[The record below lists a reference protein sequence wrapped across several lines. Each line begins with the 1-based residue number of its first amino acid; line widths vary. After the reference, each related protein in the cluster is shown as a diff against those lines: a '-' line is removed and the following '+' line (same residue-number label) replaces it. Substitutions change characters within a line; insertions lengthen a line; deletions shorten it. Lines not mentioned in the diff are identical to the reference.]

1 MCGIVAYS
9 GDKKANEILLQGLHR
24 LEYRGYDSAGICTL
38 NGSHLEIR
46 KKAGRIDTLAQI
58 VKQKPPKGTCGISH
72 TRWATHGEPT
82 DLNAHPHLD
91 QSGKLALVHNGV
103 IENYQTIKENLL
115 AKGHQFHSQTD
126 TEVLAHLI
134 GYHYDQLPESKER
147 LLQAVKT
154 SLLEITGTYGIA
166 VMHEDRPGEI
176 IGARRGS
183 PLILGIGE
191 KEFFLASD
199 VSALGAYTKRVIYLN
214 DYDVVQI
221 TRDTY
226 TIESLNQTS
235 IDREICKIEWNPE
248 STNKGDHEHYML
260 KEIFEQPAS
269 LENAMRG
276 RLDQE
281 QATAKFGGLNLEVHN
296 LRTIDRLIITGCGT
310 ALHAGMLGEYLIE
323 ELARIPVEIEIASEF
338 RYRNPPLDN
347 HTLVFAVSQSG
358 ETADT
363 LAAMREVQ
371 RKGFQALGICNV
383 VGSSI
388 ARESDGGIFLH
399 AGPEIGVAAT
409 KSFTSQAL
417 VLSLL
422 ALFFGRLRHLS
433 PVQGHEI
440 LSALKKLPEQAAQIL
455 EQHQTIQKLAE
466 KYAASQSMLFFGRQA
481 NYPVALEGALKMKEI
496 SYIHAE
502 GYPSAELKHGVIAL
516 ITAQLPSVV
525 ICCQDGVYEKNV
537 SNIQEIKARKGPVI
551 AIATQGDKEL
561 KKLVDDVIYVPQT
574 HPLLQPILNVIPLQ
588 LLSYYTALHLGR
600 DVDKPRNL
608 AKSVTVE

>member
-9 GDKKANEILLQGLHR
+9 GEKKAYDILLQGLYR

-38 NGSHLEIR
+38 NGNHFDIQ
-46 KKAGRIDTLAQI
+46 KKAGRIDGLAQL
-58 VKQKPPKGTCGISH
+58 VKQKPPQGTCGISH

-91 QSGKLALVHNGV
+91 ESQKLALVHNGV
-103 IENYQTIKENLL
+103 IENYQAIKDKLL
-115 AKGHQFHSQTD
+115 ARGHHFQSQTD

-134 GYHYDQLPESKER
+134 GYHYDQMPESSER
-147 LLQAVKT
+147 LLNAVKNA
-154 SLLEITGTYGIA
+154 LCEITGTYGIA
-166 VMHEDRPGEI
+166 VMHTDRPGEI

-191 KEFFLASD
+191 HEFFLASD
-199 VSALGAYTKRVIYLN
+199 VTALGAYTQRVIYLN
-214 DYDVVQI
+214 DFDIVQI
-221 TRDTY
+221 VGKDY
-226 TIESLNQTS
+226 TLESLNQSS
-235 IDREICKIEWNPE
+235 IDREICKIEWDPE
-248 STNKGDHEHYML
+248 SANKGEHDHYML

-276 RLDQE
+276 RLDLE
-281 QATAKFGGLNLEVHN
+281 QATAKFGGLNLEVHA
-296 LRTIDRLIITGCGT
+296 LRAIDRLIITGCGT

-323 ELARIPVEIEIASEF
+323 ELARIPVEIEIASEL

-347 HTLVFAVSQSG
+347 HTLAFAMSQSG

-371 RKGFQALGICNV
+371 RKGFHALGICNV
-383 VGSSI
+383 VGSTI
-388 ARESDGGIFLH
+388 ARESDGGIFLR

-417 VLSLL
+417 VLALL
-422 ALFFGRLRHLS
+422 GLFFGRLRHLS
-433 PVQGHEI
+433 PMQGRE
-440 LSALKKLPEQAAQIL
+440 LLDALKKLPEQAAEIL
-455 EQHQTIQKLAE
+455 EQHYKVQALAK
-466 KYAASQSMLFFGRQA
+466 KYASAQSMLFFGRQA
-481 NYPVALEGALKMKEI
+481 NYPIALEGALKMKEI

-516 ITAQLPSVV
+516 ITPNLPSVV
-525 ICCQDGVYEKNV
+525 ICCRDGVYEKNL

-551 AIATQGDKEL
+551 AIASQGDKEL
-561 KKLVDDVIYVPQT
+561 EKLADDVIYLPQS
-574 HPLLQPILNVIPLQ
+574 HHLLQPILNVIPLQ
-588 LLSYYTALHLGR
+588 LLAYYTAVHLGR

>member
-46 KKAGRIDTLAQI
+46 KKAGRIENLAQL
-58 VKQKPPKGTCGISH
+58 VKQKPPSGACGISH

-91 QSGKLALVHNGV
+91 QSQKLALVHNGV
-103 IENYQTIKENLL
+103 IENYQAIKEKLL
-115 AKGHQFHSQTD
+115 TKGHSFHSQTD

-134 GYHYDQLPESKER
+134 GYHYAQTSESPER
-147 LLQAVKT
+147 LLNAVKT
-154 SLLEITGTYGIA
+154 ALLEVTGTYGIA

-191 KEFFLASD
+191 NESFLASD
-199 VSALGAYTKRVIYLN
+199 VAALGAYTKRVIYLN
-214 DYDVVQI
+214 DFDVVQI
-221 TRDTY
+221 TQNNY
-226 TIESLNQTS
+226 TIQSLNQTS
-235 IDREICKIEWNPE
+235 IDREICKIEWDPE
-248 STNKGDHEHYML
+248 STDKGNHDHYML

-276 RLDQE
+276 RLDLE
-281 QATAKFGGLNLEVHN
+281 QATAKFGGLNLEVHI
-296 LRTIDRLIITGCGT
+296 LRVIDRLIITGCGT

-347 HTLVFAVSQSG
+347 HTLVFAISQSG

-371 RKGFQALGICNV
+371 RKGFRALGICNV

-422 ALFFGRLRHLS
+422 ALFLGRLRHLS
-433 PVQGHEI
+433 SVQGHEI
-440 LSALKKLPEQAAQIL
+440 LNAFKKLPEQANQIL
-455 EQHQTIQKLAE
+455 DQSQTIKQLAG
-466 KYAASQSMLFFGRQA
+466 KYASAQSMLFFGRQA
-481 NYPVALEGALKMKEI
+481 NYPVALEGALKMKEV

-516 ITAQLPSVV
+516 ITDQLPSIV
-525 ICCQDGVYEKNV
+525 ICCHDGVYEKNI

-561 KKLVDDVIYVPQT
+561 KKLADDIVYVPQT
-574 HPLLQPILNVIPLQ
+574 HSLLQPILNVIPLQ
-588 LLSYYTALHLGR
+588 LLAYYTAAHLGR